1 MKYKIAIVGATGVVG
16 RTVLKI
22 MTERKLL
29 KNDLLLYA
37 SKKSAGRRIKIENRF
52 FIVKE
57 LNESIFNQKVDFA
70 LFCTKED
77 ISKQYVKLLA
87 QKGTRV
93 VDFSSLY
100 RKRYPL
106 VVPEINKNDIKGNI
120 ICNPNCSTIGAVM
133 AIYNIHKKYGL
144 NRIVYSTYQAVSGA
158 GKDALDDLQKPGD
171 QLKSFVFPIKNNM
184 IPYIG
189 ALDENGYSKEENKM
203 IYETRKILHDKN
215 IKITATCVR
224 VPIEVC
230 HGESINFET
239 KKRIG
244 VKKIKKILKQTQG
257 VVYQDEF
264 PKFPMPI
271 LVRDQDNVFVGR
283 LRKDFSNPNTFNIFV
298 VSDNLRKG
306 AAQNGVQILEEMIKQ
321 REKR

>member
-16 RTVLKI
+16 RTALKV
-22 MTERKLL
+22 MAERKLL
-29 KNDLLLYA
+29 KHDIILYA
-37 SKKSAGRRIKIENRF
+37 SSKSAGTKIKIGEKIF
-52 FIVKE
+52 TVKL
-57 LNESIFNQKVDFA
+57 LNEEIFKEKIDYA
-70 LFCTKED
+70 LFCTKEE
-77 ISKQYVKLLA
+77 ISKKYVKELA

-106 VVPEINKNDIKGNI
+106 VVPEINAKDIKGNI
-120 ICNPNCSTIGAVM
+120 ICNPNCSTIGALM
-133 AIYNIHKKYGL
+133 AVYEIHKKYKIQ
-144 NRIVYSTYQAVSGA
+144 RIIYSTYQAVSGA
-158 GKDALDDLQKPGD
+158 GKDALDDLQKPGKK
-171 QLKSFVFPIKNNM
+171 LKSFAFPIKNNI

-189 ALDENGYSKEENKM
+189 NLDKDGYSKEENKM

-215 IKITATCVR
+215 IKVTATCIR
-224 VPIEVC
+224 VPIDVC
-230 HGESINFET
+230 HSESINFET
-239 KKRIG
+239 KKCIG
-244 VKKIKKILKQTQG
+244 VKKIKETLKNTKG

-271 LVRDQDNVFVGR
+271 LVKDQDKVFVGR
-283 LRKDFSNPNTFNIFV
+283 VRKDFSKQNSFNIFV

-321 REKR
+321 RERR